1 MRPDIRFSYR
11 PLEDIWCQAVSV
23 LVFQRPSVNMGA
35 LSSLNRKM
43 IGGLSRLLEDER
55 WIGNRG
61 ENFLVATQNM
71 IKAEKLLFHG
81 LGPQSEFSTSVLKEE
96 AGKLGNTL
104 DKLGI
109 NEFGVHVP
117 VIEGLEAEY
126 ASHIEAS
133 AKGLLRAYYRKH
145 KEEQDFDLKIIFSV
159 ETRFM
164 DTLDS
169 IVKRLRK
176 YLRTIPDSSV
186 IIDNKNRPR
195 MQETEKTES
204 SG

>member
-55 WIGNRG
+55 WTGNRG